1 MDECGPDEFFTH
13 EADAVAWEA
22 CIFISEIR
30 IAQVHHDAGAGRCE
44 VFSDYGLSSALCLLR
59 FVFLH
64 KVSDDAVINDAV
76 LCVDGDVLAG
86 FQYFG
91 RFYAAALGADDAWNA
106 EFAGND
112 RSVAGHAASIGDDR
126 DGFLHSRYP
135 VRGGHRGDED
145 FAFLEFIDILRVGD
159 DVAFACCHSRAGRK
173 TFDEYFMIGGQFH
186 FSACFLFFIL
196 LGPNG
201 FRTSLEDPDAVLVVD
216 SPFHIH
222 VAAIVLFNGFR
233 IGSELDDL
241 FISESLRLGKVF
253 RYFSFFYI
261 AARFT
266 NEFDGLFIDM
276 AGSDGEVFL
285 VDDEV
290 IRGDGALYDVFAKTP
305 GAFDHDG
312 LVIAVGN
319 VYGEHDA
326 CDFGVSHHLY
336 GSGESDVFMVE
347 VLLRSVVY
355 SAVGEGGCVA
365 FLDLTDDHVTAGDIQ
380 VGVLL
385 ACEGSIRQVFCGSR
399 GTNGYIWIFF
409 VDFLGEFFVSI
420 ADRSCEVFRHFSG
433 NDAFADLSAYF
444 MEFDRVLYIGK
455 TLQQFVDL
463 FVLSGDIHE
472 ITVSMSCCRVAV
484 WYRHAGRGRQ
494 FTQRRRFP
502 SDQIDIFSVQFI
514 KPQYISILSCVHHV
528 LLNNEDKNR

>member
-1 MDECGPDEFFTH
+1 
-13 EADAVAWEA
+13 
-22 CIFISEIR
+22 
-30 IAQVHHDAGAGRCE
+30 
-44 VFSDYGLSSALCLLR
+44 
-59 FVFLH
+59 
-64 KVSDDAVINDAV
+64 
-76 LCVDGDVLAG
+76 
-86 FQYFG
+86 
-91 RFYAAALGADDAWNA
+91 
-106 EFAGND
+106 
-112 RSVAGHAASIGDDR
+112 
-126 DGFLHSRYP
+126 
-135 VRGGHRGDED
+135 
-145 FAFLEFIDILRVGD
+145 
-159 DVAFACCHSRAGRK
+159 
-173 TFDEYFMIGGQFH
+173 
-186 FSACFLFFIL
+186 
-196 LGPNG
+196 
-201 FRTSLEDPDAVLVVD
+201 
-216 SPFHIH
+216 
-222 VAAIVLFNGFR
+222 
-233 IGSELDDL
+233 
-241 FISESLRLGKVF
+241 
-253 RYFSFFYI
+253 
-261 AARFT
+261 
-266 NEFDGLFIDM
+266 M

-290 IRGDGALYDVFAKTP
+290 IRGDGALYDVFAKAP

-365 FLDLTDDHVTAGDIQ
+365 FLDLTDNHVTAGDIQ

-420 ADRSCEVFRHFSG
+420 ADRSREVFRHFSG
-433 NDAFADLSAYF
+433 ND
-444 MEFDRVLYIGK
+444 
-455 TLQQFVDL
+455 
-463 FVLSGDIHE
+463 FVLPGDIHE
-472 ITVSMSCCRVAV
+472 ITVSMSCRRVAV